1 MRINFAA
8 GSRVN
13 VAQRVIGRL
22 KDGVS
27 IEQAQEQ
34 VDAIAT
40 ELRRQV
46 PIKQTAGFYLRLEP
60 MHQDLVADV
69 RPVILTLMG
78 AVAFVMLIAC
88 ANVANLLLVRAAAR
102 ERELAVR
109 AALGGSRARLVRQL
123 LIESLLLAALAAG
136 AGVLL
141 AMIGI
146 DVLLALGPENL
157 PRLTHVAID
166 PTVLGFTGAAA
177 ALSAVVF
184 GLVPALRAS
193 RPDVMD
199 LLRRAG
205 RTSNLSAGNWLRNAV
220 VVLEV
225 ALAFVLLVG
234 SGLMFRSFVEL
245 QRVRPGYDPNGV
257 LTFFLP
263 NLRTPDDQA
272 RQAFVRDLKARL
284 EALPNVIGV
293 TAASPLPLEPRESLA
308 RYGTE
313 EALVDPT
320 KFGQATMHIVQV
332 GYFEVMR
339 ARMVE
344 GRGFTEADN
353 HRDSKAIV
361 IDRVLA
367 TRMFP
372 GQAAIGKTLLARL
385 RTAEPE
391 RFEVVGVVEHQRH
404 GSLARE
410 GRQALFV
417 PEGFIAHG
425 AANRWAVRTTDD
437 PVSVAASVRAA
448 AAAVNPRVGVIDVQ
462 PMLSFVERAQA
473 QTKFALVLIA
483 VFGGIALV
491 LAAVGL
497 YSVLSTTVR
506 QRTAEIGV
514 RMAIGAEHSRI
525 FRMMVLQ
532 GLKLSATGIG
542 FGVAAALVLTTVIQ
556 SMLVGVEATDPA
568 TFAAIVVGFLV
579 IAAIACGVPAL
590 RAARL
595 APMVALR
602 ED

>member
-1 MRINFAA
+1 
-8 GSRVN
+8 
-13 VAQRVIGRL
+13 
-22 KDGVS
+22 
-27 IEQAQEQ
+27 
-34 VDAIAT
+34 
-40 ELRRQV
+40 
-46 PIKQTAGFYLRLEP
+46 
-60 MHQDLVADV
+60 
-69 RPVILTLMG
+69 
-78 AVAFVMLIAC
+78 
-88 ANVANLLLVRAAAR
+88 
-102 ERELAVR
+102 
-109 AALGGSRARLVRQL
+109 
-123 LIESLLLAALAAG
+123 
-136 AGVLL
+136 
-141 AMIGI
+141 
-146 DVLLALGPENL
+146 
-157 PRLTHVAID
+157 
-166 PTVLGFTGAAA
+166 
-177 ALSAVVF
+177 
-184 GLVPALRAS
+184 
-193 RPDVMD
+193 
-199 LLRRAG
+199 
-205 RTSNLSAGNWLRNAV
+205 
-220 VVLEV
+220 
-225 ALAFVLLVG
+225 
-234 SGLMFRSFVEL
+234 
-245 QRVRPGYDPNGV
+245 
-257 LTFFLP
+257 
-263 NLRTPDDQA
+263 
-272 RQAFVRDLKARL
+272 
-284 EALPNVIGV
+284 
-293 TAASPLPLEPRESLA
+293 
-308 RYGTE
+308 
-313 EALVDPT
+313 
-320 KFGQATMHIVQV
+320 MHIVQV

-410 GRQALFV
+410 GREALFV

-514 RMAIGAEHSRI
+514 RMAFGAEHSRI